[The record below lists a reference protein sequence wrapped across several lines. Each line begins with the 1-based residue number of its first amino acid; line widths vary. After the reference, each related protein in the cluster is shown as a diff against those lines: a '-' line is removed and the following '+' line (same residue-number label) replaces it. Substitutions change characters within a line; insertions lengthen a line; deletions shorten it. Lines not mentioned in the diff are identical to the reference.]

1 VVKTNFRDKYHENY
15 RHISTRILPPNLS
28 QLPFHHKDPFDRI
41 LLSQAMT
48 EGFPL
53 LNNDT
58 KFAAYGLNVIW

>member
-1 VVKTNFRDKYHENY
+1 MNGMQLLSIAPQ
-15 RHISTRILPPNLS
+15 HIYNLS

-53 LNNDT
+53 LSNDT